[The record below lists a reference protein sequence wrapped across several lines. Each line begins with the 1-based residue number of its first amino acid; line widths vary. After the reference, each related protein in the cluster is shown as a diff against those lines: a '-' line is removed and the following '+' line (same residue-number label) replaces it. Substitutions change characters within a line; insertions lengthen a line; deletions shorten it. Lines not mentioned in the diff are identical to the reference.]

1 MDLLIYC
8 ANLLYLGAYF
18 VQDML
23 RLRLLSL
30 AAACCLV
37 GYFATRSEIL
47 VPVICWNLVFAALNA
62 FQIARLVRRHGV
74 SGADEAGSSRNT
86 SVETEIH
93 TDNKSTSME
102 IVELPGRFNL

>member
-8 ANLLYLGAYF
+8 ANALYLGAYF

-23 RLRLLSL
+23 RLRALSL

-47 VPVICWNLVFAALNA
+47 VPVIIWNLVFAALNA
-62 FQIARLVRRHGV
+62 IQVARLVRKRVANGP
-74 SGADEAGSSRNT
+74 DKAGSEATKSADAG
-86 SVETEIH
+86 IH
-93 TDNKSTSME
+93 TDNNSAPTE
-102 IVELPGRFNL
+102 IIGIPERLNL